1 MPTYDYRCPNGH
13 QFDLFQ
19 RMSDEPGADCPEC
32 GAAAE
37 RHISGG
43 AGFLFKGDG
52 FYITDSRS
60 DAYKKQVSAEAGG
73 SPDASSGSGSSGD
86 GAGKSESGSSGG
98 SKSGAANGG
107 KTSSDS
113 TSTSSKPASSDS

>member
-43 AGFLFKGDG
+43 AGLDHVIKE
-52 FYITDSRS
+52 
-60 DAYKKQVSAEAGG
+60 QVLAQNILGEIVFHFPPNRVDVVCPVLPVVELDEK
-73 SPDASSGSGSSGD
+73 SP
-86 GAGKSESGSSGG
+86 
-98 SKSGAANGG
+98 
-107 KTSSDS
+107 
-113 TSTSSKPASSDS
+113 PCIR